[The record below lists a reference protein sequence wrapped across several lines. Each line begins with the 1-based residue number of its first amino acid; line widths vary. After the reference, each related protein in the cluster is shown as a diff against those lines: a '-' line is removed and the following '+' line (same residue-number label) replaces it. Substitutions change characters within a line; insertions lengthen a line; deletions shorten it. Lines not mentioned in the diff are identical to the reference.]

1 MTLVSINEIGR
12 DFQFTEKALLKTY
25 LEFQPE
31 HDTDERGEGK
41 NIHGP
46 NEKGVESRNI

>member
-1 MTLVSINEIGR
+1 MSIIEIGR
-12 DFQFTEKALLKTY
+12 DFQFIDKALLKTY

-41 NIHGP
+41 ISIHQMKK
-46 NEKGVESRNI
+46 E